1 MRYDVAIVGG
11 GPAGLACSIEA
22 AKRGLATVLLE
33 RRSFPCD
40 KACGEG
46 VMPEGL
52 RALEDLGVRRL
63 LSPKDCAP
71 FRGIRYEQEDGSWA
85 DGLLPDGGGLG
96 IRRVALSSAMVT
108 RAREEGVV
116 VREQIEVRSFRRT
129 SGGVVLETSEG
140 PTEAGVLVAADGL
153 ASPLRR
159 AEGLETVA
167 RGPRRFGVRRHFC
180 AAPWSERVEIHFSEH
195 AEAYVTPAGE
205 RRVGVAFLWDADRAR
220 GPVSFDALLAR
231 FPRLAQRLD
240 GSPADS
246 VVRGSGP
253 LERAAT
259 GCIADR
265 FALLGDAAGY
275 VDAITGE
282 GISLA
287 LVSARALAKILPEAL
302 AGGATRSS
310 LRPYERALRRA
321 FFRYEMLTRALL
333 SLARRPTL
341 RRRVIRLLG
350 ERPSLFERVLHVVV
364 G

>member
-11 GPAGLACSIEA
+11 GPAGLACSIGA
-22 AKRGLATVLLE
+22 AKRGLAAVVLE
-33 RRSFPCD
+33 RRAFPCD

-63 LSPKDCAP
+63 LSPDDCAP

-85 DGLLPDGGGLG
+85 EGALPDGGGLG
-96 IRRVALSSAMVT
+96 IRRVALSTAMAS

-116 VREQIEVRSFRRT
+116 LREEVEVKSFKRRSND
-129 SGGVVLETSEG
+129 VVVETSAG
-140 PTEAGVLVAADGL
+140 PIEAALLVAADGL

-159 AEGLETVA
+159 AAGLETIA
-167 RGPRRFGVRRHFC
+167 KGPRRFGMRRHFC
-180 AAPWSERVEIHFSEH
+180 AAPWSEFVEIHFEEH
-195 AEAYVTPAGE
+195 AEAYVTPAGG
-205 RRVGVAFLWDADRAR
+205 RRVGVAFLWDADRAS
-220 GPVSFDALLAR
+220 GPVSFESLLAR
-231 FPRLAQRLD
+231 FPRLADKLR
-240 GSPADS
+240 GAPADS
-246 VVRGSGP
+246 PIRGSGP

-259 GCIADR
+259 GAIADR

-287 LVSARALAKILPEAL
+287 LVGARALAEILPGAL
-302 AGGATRSS
+302 AKGATKEA
-310 LRPYERALRRA
+310 LRPYERALKRA
-321 FFRYEMLTRALL
+321 FFRYEMLTRGLL
-333 SLARRPTL
+333 SLARRPAL

-350 ERPSLFERVLHVVV
+350 RSPTLFKRVLQVAV

>member
-1 MRYDVAIVGG
+1 VRCDVAIVGG

-22 AKRGLATVLLE
+22 ARRGLSVVLLE
-33 RRSFPCD
+33 KRAFPCD

-52 RALEDLGVRRL
+52 RALEDLGVRPL

-85 DGLLPDGGGLG
+85 EGSLPDGGGLG
-96 IRRVALSSAMVT
+96 IRRVALSTAMVT
-108 RAREEGVV
+108 RARDEGVDL
-116 VREQIEVRSFRRT
+116 REQVDVKGFGREPN
-129 SGGVVLETSEG
+129 GVVLETSQG
-140 PTEAGVLVAADGL
+140 FIEAAMLVAADGL

-159 AEGLETVA
+159 AAGLETIA

-180 AAPWSERVEIHFSEH
+180 AAPWSDLVEIHFTEH

-220 GPVSFDALLAR
+220 GPLSFDALLAR
-231 FPRLAQRLD
+231 FPRLASRLE
-240 GSPADS
+240 GALPDS
-246 VVRGSGP
+246 AIRGSGP

-259 GCIADR
+259 SPVADR

-275 VDAITGE
+275 IDAITGE

-287 LVSARALAKILPEAL
+287 LVSARALGETLPDAILK
-302 AGGATRSS
+302 GATKAS
-310 LRPYERALRRA
+310 LRPYERALQKA
-321 FFRYEMLTRALL
+321 FFRYEMLTRGLL
-333 SLARRPTL
+333 SLAARPAL

-350 ERPSLFERVLHVVV
+350 RSPTLFKRVLQVAV